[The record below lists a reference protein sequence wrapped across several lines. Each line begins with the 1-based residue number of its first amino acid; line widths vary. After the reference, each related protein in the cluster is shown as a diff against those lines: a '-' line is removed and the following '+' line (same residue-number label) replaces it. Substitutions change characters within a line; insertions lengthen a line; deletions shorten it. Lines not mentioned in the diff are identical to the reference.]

1 MTAPQ
6 EVREVGVASDW
17 LEQPAVTQKQLAAIQ
32 KQFYVDSRD
41 GLALLDETVCALVVR
56 GCSVLGP
63 GGPDTHIGSGGL
75 EAHRVPS
82 SRKPELRSSRRAPR
96 VPLHVDEG
104 C

>member
-6 EVREVGVASDW
+6 EVREVVAS
-17 LEQPAVTQKQLAAIQ
+17 PAIGYSSWQYRSSFMWIRGT
-32 KQFYVDSRD
+32 